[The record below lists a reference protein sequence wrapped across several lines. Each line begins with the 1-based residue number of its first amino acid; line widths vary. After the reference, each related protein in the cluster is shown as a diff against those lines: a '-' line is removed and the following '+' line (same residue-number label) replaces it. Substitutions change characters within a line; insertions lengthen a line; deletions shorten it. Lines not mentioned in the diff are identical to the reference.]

1 MHQPLTCGECNIKM
15 SMPSVAAEE
24 LQAFKAAF
32 FKALAHPVRIQILEL
47 LVNGE
52 KGVQELQ
59 DALVGDLQKVR
70 IDEDDVP
77 DEIGSLA
84 QSAEALRLTA
94 AAPPRNQNI
103 GGDYDG

>member
-1 MHQPLTCGECNIKM
+1 MLP
-15 SMPSVAAEE
+15 A
-24 LQAFKAAF
+24 
-32 FKALAHPVRIQILEL
+32 
-47 LVNGE
+47 
-52 KGVQELQ
+52 ELQ